1 MISDSEATA
10 GNSAIPDREFT
21 LLGPASSVPKGSMT
35 AFSLADAEI
44 LVANIAGEYFGVDN
58 LCSHAMGWLDQ
69 GYLHA
74 QSFEV
79 ECALHA
85 GRFDLRTGKA
95 TLPPCTEPIAAYR
108 VIRRGDNLLAAPP
121 DS

>member
-1 MISDSEATA
+1 MTA
-10 GNSAIPDREFT
+10 DNAAASGDAAGLT
-21 LLGPASSVPKGSMT
+21 LLGPASSVPEGSMA
-35 AFSLADAEI
+35 AFTIAGEEI

-69 GYLHA
+69 GYLHPRT
-74 QSFEV
+74 FEV

-95 TLPPCTEPIAAYR
+95 TGPPCTEPVAAYR
-108 VIRRGDNLLAAPP
+108 VIKRGDDLFAAPA
-121 DS
+121 